1 MCYSIAPSARIL
13 IYMISRTGWQIAPSR
28 LTCGVGGASALRL
41 RALQPVTAPTP
52 RTRAARHG
60 RSERRRR
67 PIAAVAREAVR
78 DPQNRRNSSHARP
91 HTLRV
96 LRGATWRQTS
106 IGQGPTTRPAC
117 SPRQLLIPVGFC
129 ESEPQQKDGQN
140 LDCRV
145 PKDRRNIVEGQP
157 PHILRVRS
165 RRQRYVHTRARLP
178 ATRPARRH
186 AGAVRSSTTLL
197 IRTALRWSAAACCT
211 QAPPP
216 APPSQQW

>member
-1 MCYSIAPSARIL
+1 MALAALQRSVFVPSSRSPRPPRGPVRPAMAGANADVAPSPPL
-13 IYMISRTGWQIAPSR
+13 
-28 LTCGVGGASALRL
+28 
-41 RALQPVTAPTP
+41 PVKLFATLKTDATAHT
-52 RTRAARHG
+52 
-60 RSERRRR
+60 S
-67 PIAAVAREAVR
+67 
-78 DPQNRRNSSHARP
+78 RP
-91 HTLRV
+91 HPLRV

-157 PHILRVRS
+157 PHNLRVRS